1 MTPRTPYTDLIQR
14 VATTYGLPADVLE
27 GQVLAESHGDP
38 HALRFERGF
47 FERYIL
53 DQPWTIAKAGQYGPF
68 AACSVGL
75 LQIMVETAY
84 EDGFDGRPEELFDPM
99 IGLAWGAKHLRQLLD
114 WADGDLVRALCAF
127 NGGKKGNVT
136 RPLRNQSYADTVM
149 RLAGRTV

>member
-1 MTPRTPYTDLIQR
+1 MTPKTPYTDLIQR

-38 HALRFERGF
+38 NALRFEKGF
-47 FERYIL
+47 FERYVFEHAA
-53 DQPWTIAKAGQYGPF
+53 AKAGRYGPF

-75 LQIMVETAY
+75 LQIMVEVAY
-84 EDGFDGRPEELFDPM
+84 EDGFDGRPEDLFEPRV
-99 IGLAWGAKHLRQLLD
+99 GLAWGAKHLRHLLD
-114 WADGDLVRALCAF
+114 WAGGDIVQALCAF

-136 RPLRNQSYADTVM
+136 RPFRNQSYADTVM